1 MKSFKNVIVPVMA
14 FFVMGLT
21 SCSNNEDAATY
32 SANALKNTELMNI
45 LKQKGYQFDKDGKL
59 ELNDLANNTT
69 SLDLSGTKLKDI
81 SGLDIFP
88 NLKEVKLSNNGYG
101 PVFDFN
107 KLPKQITS
115 VDLTGNKIYDFE
127 GLVNAKL
134 ENDELKTTVLHNFT
148 KLYLPATAKYNVEDL
163 MPFYK
168 EKGKEADIQIADADG
183 KLQKYNTIRNIPDP
197 VFRSY
202 IKKIYPSMFIDDSNI
217 DFSKQPS
224 LSDNGKNITLYMPN
238 DIKGLESIEGFEYFV
253 NNPYLQKMVV
263 AAMGEGSY
271 KIGHLMPRENIK
283 GLMLSNT
290 EIEEGI
296 DLSKAKNL
304 GNLTISKCSSI
315 TTLDLSQTKICNQEI
330 KDFDVFVSNCL
341 NITHCPN
348 LEAIIFPNPSTDCIA
363 NIILGDLPKLKKVDL
378 SMIKATEEIALF
390 LDNTEIKYPELKNYF
405 SSAENKKKELTTD
418 QEKVSV
424 TVSKKMLDT
433 DSFKEFIKKYGKYCN
448 DRYMSY
454 QKEFDAGNW
463 LKPSDIEE

>member
-1 MKSFKNVIVPVMA
+1 
-14 FFVMGLT
+14 
-21 SCSNNEDAATY
+21 
-32 SANALKNTELMNI
+32 
-45 LKQKGYQFDKDGKL
+45 
-59 ELNDLANNTT
+59 
-69 SLDLSGTKLKDI
+69 
-81 SGLDIFP
+81 
-88 NLKEVKLSNNGYG
+88 
-101 PVFDFN
+101 
-107 KLPKQITS
+107 
-115 VDLTGNKIYDFE
+115 
-127 GLVNAKL
+127 
-134 ENDELKTTVLHNFT
+134 
-148 KLYLPATAKYNVEDL
+148 
-163 MPFYK
+163 
-168 EKGKEADIQIADADG
+168 
-183 KLQKYNTIRNIPDP
+183 
-197 VFRSY
+197 
-202 IKKIYPSMFIDDSNI
+202 MFIDDSNI

-330 KDFDVFVSNCL
+330 KDFDVLASNCL

-418 QEKVSV
+418 REKVSV

-448 DRYMSY
+448 DGYMSY

>member
-21 SCSNNEDAATY
+21 SCSNTEDAATY

-107 KLPKQITS
+107 KLPKQITA

-183 KLQKYNTIRNIPDP
+183 KLQKYNTIRNIPDQYLRA
-197 VFRSY
+197 FLKSL
-202 IKKIYPSMFIDDSNI
+202 M
-217 DFSKQPS
+217 PS
-224 LSDNGKNITLYMPN
+224 LFVNETSIDISRPLPISDQQPMIMFN
-238 DIKGLESIEGFEYFV
+238 DFGGFDHLADVKSIEGLEYII
-253 NNPYLQKMVV
+253 NNPFYHQFGIMINNNKN
-263 AAMGEGSY
+263 Y
-271 KIGHLMPRENIK
+271 KLAYIAPHANIK
-283 GLMLSNT
+283 TLVLDHIST
-290 EIEEGI
+290 ETEI

-304 GNLTISKCSSI
+304 SSLI
-315 TTLDLSQTKICNQEI
+315 IMNNPNIEKIDLSNTLIGNQET
-330 KDFDVFVSNCL
+330 KNFEMLSGTLHLVNCPKL
-341 NITHCPN
+341 QELKFN
-348 LEAIIFPNPSTDCIA
+348 LSGVGIFATLHLI
-363 NIILGDLPKLKKVDL
+363 DLPLLKSVDL
-378 SMIKATEEIALF
+378 SFTQGFQNLT
-390 LDNTEIKYPELKNYF
+390 LTNLPQCEIKYSDKLKYQFNSGDSKEVELSEEAPIEFNISKDV
-405 SSAENKKKELTTD
+405 AEKEST
-418 QEKVSV
+418 KA
-424 TVSKKMLDT
+424 
-433 DSFKEFIKKYGKYCN
+433 FINKYGKKL
-448 DRYMSY
+448 
-454 QKEFDAGNW
+454 Q
-463 LKPSDIEE
+463 ITQ